1 MDWGKDHYATVTW
14 SNAPEGR
21 HIALAWMSNWQYANN
36 VPTTQYRSGNSV
48 PRDLSLYT
56 SAGETYLKSSP
67 AKELLKLRGKKKR
80 NVPSKWTVPITWISC
95 FPIIRVR
102 MKLK

>member
-1 MDWGKDHYATVTW
+1 MNHRKHQVDGLGKDHYATVTW

-48 PRDLSLYT
+48 PVT
-56 SAGETYLKSSP
+56 
-67 AKELLKLRGKKKR
+67 
-80 NVPSKWTVPITWISC
+80 
-95 FPIIRVR
+95 
-102 MKLK
+102 